1 MGLFINITKEN
12 AKGPD
17 MIGYINLVLEEK
29 NDELDALSSIEQLK
43 HYYTPGT
50 LFILLLRIVRDK
62 EHKLE
67 ELKKS
72 LSNIFKDGYIIAERK
87 SSIKAEIVLANIDC
101 KHLELHYKGD
111 K

>member
-17 MIGYINLVLEEK
+17 MVGYINIVLEEK
-29 NDELDALSSIEQLK
+29 YDELDVLSNIEQLK

-50 LFILLLRIVRDK
+50 LFILLLRNIRDK

-67 ELKKS
+67 ELKRS
-72 LSNIFKDGYIIAERK
+72 LNNIFKDGYIIAERK
-87 SSIKAEIVLANIDC
+87 SNIKAEVVSVSIDC
-101 KHLELHYKGD
+101 KYLELHYRGGE
-111 K
+111 